1 MLNWSSNAVKSWVVV
16 GVGALVLALSAFFIL
31 SNFSP
36 DSTFA
41 HDPTDTDHQDA
52 FHVEE
57 TPLVHIHYAE
67 NGMDP
72 VQTFVSEDPEGA
84 GIQWDIMGTDAAD
97 FTISGGVLSFKKSPN
112 YERPTD
118 VLHAEGMDPNA
129 DPVDIA
135 NNNRYVLSVQATEVR
150 RGGYTG
156 PAKSSSVRVVV
167 FVTDMEEPG
176 MVDIDLRQPEVGVQ
190 LTASATDP
198 DGDDDQTVGATAV
211 EMEITNPSFVWARS
225 KVNNPDVNVDNHW
238 TAIGAA
244 TNASYTPV
252 DDDDG
257 RSLRVMSTYDDR
269 RGIGKM
275 RHGVT
280 EFPVRMPIT
289 GNGSPDIIDNGMRTI
304 AETAMVG
311 DDVGAAIDVS
321 EPNAEDQGK
330 LTFALVSA
338 AGQTPSD
345 PELSANDAALAEDI
359 NYFAIDKAT
368 GQITVDG
375 KLDHEAGSP
384 GAGTNGSAGEYIVRV
399 TVRDP
404 SGTPLKAI
412 DVTITV
418 TAVNEPPMISMTQG
432 MSEISIAEATGE
444 GAYTLLADS
453 MDNRYMATDQELDAI
468 NWSLEGKDA
477 GDFDIEGVTGEPNQ
491 RKLDF
496 KVAPDYEM
504 PADDNGDNVFKVT
517 LVATDD
523 NMTGKRDISIT
534 VTNQDET
541 GKVTLMPEQ
550 PELGN
555 PVTAT
560 LEDPDGGVTITS
572 WAWWWADDDAA
583 EDFSTIS
590 DTDTRGQIDDATT
603 PRYTPVKDN
612 DGKFL
617 QAVVTYTDEFS
628 APGTGPNIV
637 RMTTANAVRVDAA
650 AKRSPRFASAA
661 TERRVAE
668 NTPTT
673 GAVGAPVM
681 ATDEDQDDAT
691 LTYVLEGTDSN
702 AFTLATYDETV
713 DGDQVTRTTGQIL
726 VGDMTMLDYEKKN
739 NYSVVVKATDSDNQ
753 SATTR
758 VTIRVTNV
766 DEAPMFMGEDADF
779 AIGHE
784 EDNTGVVTTFRA
796 PDPENARL
804 AWDLMGTDASRFTI
818 SSSGTLMFKESPDFE
833 MPMDAAH
840 TGDTDDSNDA
850 NNNQYVIFVRAT
862 EAGSSSG
869 PAKSAMRRAVVTVTD
884 KEEGG
889 MVTMNLRQPEI
900 GAAITASATDPDG
913 DTGENPITD
922 GMVDTSIDNPSWQWF
937 KSNVNNPAIT
947 NENQWD
953 ELDGETNA
961 NYTPNETDDTVTGR
975 WLRARATYRDRR
987 DDDEDKVAYGVTE
1000 FTVRAALTNNGSPDI
1015 TDDGMRTIA
1024 ENATV
1029 GDPVG
1034 DAIEVG
1040 EPNMEDLGKLTFGM
1054 VSATDTT
1061 GTGTDQLTPNDD
1073 ALNTDISYFA
1083 INKATGQITVDG
1095 KLDHEAG
1102 SPGDGSAGEYI
1113 VRVTVQDP
1121 SGAPLKSLDVT
1132 ITVTDV
1138 NEPPAIAMAGDT
1150 EISVPEHT
1158 GDGAY
1163 TALTDVVG
1171 NSYSA
1176 TDQELNAINWD
1187 LAGEDAADFEIRGHP
1202 VVSGNRRINFKT
1214 APDYE
1219 MPADADGNN
1228 VYKVTLVATDGNME
1242 GRRDIIITVTNV
1254 AEDGKVELS
1263 AEQPHLG
1270 VPLTATLTDSD
1281 GVLSVISWTW
1291 VRVDGTD
1298 ETMLNT
1304 ATTNM
1309 YTPVDTDEGK
1319 FLKVTAMYQDGG
1331 PTVLDANAPVTPMAD
1346 KTSDNAVLA
1355 APAENNA
1362 PMFPRSSETRMVSE
1376 NAATGGIV
1384 GDPLMA
1390 MDADKGD
1397 MITYSLEGTDK
1408 DSFALTMYDHDNDDQ
1423 TGEIAT
1429 GQIIVGGMAMFD
1441 HETKTSY
1448 SVNVV
1453 AMDKAGQK
1461 ATVRVTI
1468 NVTDFNEAPKTP
1480 TELSGDLAVYGP
1492 TARNYEEGMTAAVAT
1507 YQVAGA
1513 TLGASVTWTL
1523 MGTDMDDFDL
1533 SSNGDLKFMSMPD
1546 YEMPMDADMD
1556 NVYEITIEADDG
1568 INMATHNVTI
1578 TVTNRD
1584 DMGRVTFWRDGQD
1597 VTDEAIMVGDMLGG
1611 LAEDPDGNPGDMPPI
1626 TGENGDMY
1634 PNISSS
1640 TWQWSKSMTPTM
1652 MDSWMPIDGAAMAAY
1667 EVMSDDAGYYL
1678 RATAMYTDGHDSGKS
1693 AMATTTGTVTGTV
1706 TVTPGDPLLAEY
1718 DPDGD
1723 GMIERADMRRAVTGF
1738 FATPPTLTRPEM
1750 RRLVGIYFQ

>member
-1 MLNWSSNAVKSWVVV
+1 MLNRLANAAKTWVVV
-16 GVGALVLALSAFFIL
+16 GVGALVLGLAAFFIL

-36 DSTFA
+36 DSTYA
-41 HDPTDTDHQDA
+41 HDPVVHGPDHQGA
-52 FHVEE
+52 FHVEDN
-57 TPLVHIHYAE
+57 PLVHIHYAE
-67 NGMDP
+67 NRMDP

-84 GIQWDIMGTDAAD
+84 GIQWDIMGTDAAN

-112 YERPTD
+112 FERPTD
-118 VLHAEGMDPNA
+118 IAHPAGELADGEANPA
-129 DPVDIA
+129 DPLNAVT
-135 NNNRYVLSVQATEVR
+135 NNEYVLSVRATEVR

-156 PAKSSSVRVVV
+156 HAKSSSVRVTVI
-167 FVTDMEEPG
+167 VTDVEEQG
-176 MVDIDLRQPEVGVQ
+176 MVDIDLRQPEIGVA

-198 DGDDDQTVGATAV
+198 DGAGDADVGATAFN
-211 EMEITNPSFVWARS
+211 MAISSPDFVWARS
-225 KVNNPDVNVDNHW
+225 KVNDPDVNVDNHW
-238 TAIGAA
+238 TAIDAA

-257 RSLRVMSTYDDR
+257 RSLRVTFTYEDR
-269 RGIGKM
+269 RGTGKM

-321 EPNAEDQGK
+321 EPNTEDQGK
-330 LTFALVSA
+330 LTFALDSA
-338 AGQTPSD
+338 AGETRSD
-345 PELSANDAALAEDI
+345 PVLNANDDALAEDI

-375 KLDHEAGSP
+375 NLDHEAGSVVNNDA
-384 GAGTNGSAGEYIVRV
+384 GAGVYVVRV

-453 MDNRYMATDQELDAI
+453 TDNRYMATDQELDAI
-468 NWSLEGKDA
+468 NWSLEGEDA
-477 GDFDIEGVTGEPNQ
+477 SDFDIEGVTGQPNQ

-504 PADDNGDNVFKVT
+504 PADANGDNVYKVT

-541 GKVTLMPEQ
+541 GKVTLMPDQ
-550 PELGN
+550 PVLGS
-555 PVTAT
+555 PVTAR

-572 WAWWWADDDAA
+572 WAWYWADDDAT
-583 EDFSTIS
+583 ENFSTING
-590 DTDTRGQIDDATT
+590 DTGGKIDDATT
-603 PRYTPVKDN
+603 PSYTPVKAN

-617 QAVVTYTDEFS
+617 QAAVTYTDEFS
-628 APGTGPNIV
+628 APGTDPNTVPNTV

-650 AKRSPRFASAA
+650 AKRSPRFPSAA

-668 NTPTT
+668 NTPAT

-691 LTYVLEGTDSN
+691 LTYVLEGTDSS
-702 AFTLATYDETV
+702 AFTLARYEETV
-713 DGDQVTRTTGQIL
+713 DNNQVTRTTGQIM
-726 VGDMTMLDYEKKN
+726 VGDTTMLDYETKN
-739 NYSVVVKATDSDNQ
+739 SYSVVVKATDSDNQ

-758 VTIRVTNV
+758 VTIRVNNV

-779 AIGHE
+779 AIDHE
-784 EDNTGVVTTFRA
+784 EDDTGVVTTFRA

-804 AWDLMGTDASRFTI
+804 AWDLMGTDARRFTI
-818 SSSGTLMFKESPDFE
+818 SSSGALMFKESPDFE

-840 TGDTDDSNDA
+840 TGGDDATADPANDA
-850 NNNQYVIFVRAT
+850 NNNEYVIFARAT
-862 EAGSSSG
+862 EVRGSSG
-869 PAKSAMRRAVVTVTD
+869 PAKSAMRRVVVTVTD
-884 KEEGG
+884 KEETG
-889 MVTMNLRQPEI
+889 MVDFNLRQPEI
-900 GAAITASATDPDG
+900 DATITASATDPDG
-913 DTGENPITD
+913 DTGQNPITD
-922 GMVDTSIDNPSWQWF
+922 GMVDTSIDNASWEWF
-937 KSNVNNPAIT
+937 KSNVNDPAID

-961 NYTPNETDDTVTGR
+961 SYTPSETDDAVTGR
-975 WLRARATYRDRR
+975 WLRARATYSDRR
-987 DDDEDKVAYGVTE
+987 AANKVAYGVTE
-1000 FTVRAALTNNGSPDI
+1000 FTVRAVLTNNGSPDI

-1024 ENATV
+1024 ENAAV

-1034 DAIEVG
+1034 AAIMVG
-1040 EPNMEDLGKLTFGM
+1040 EPNTEDHDKLTFEL
-1054 VSATDTT
+1054 VSATNPT
-1061 GTGTDQLTPNDD
+1061 GTGTDLLASNNG
-1073 ALNTDISYFA
+1073 ALASDINYFA
-1083 INKATGQITVDG
+1083 INKATGRITVDG

-1102 SPGDGSAGEYI
+1102 SPANGADGSAGEYI

-1121 SGAPLKSLDVT
+1121 SGTPLKSLDVT

-1138 NEPPAIAMAGDT
+1138 NEPPAIAMTGDT

-1158 GDGAY
+1158 GDGTY
-1163 TALTDVVG
+1163 TALTDVVDG
-1171 NSYSA
+1171 NSYAA

-1202 VVSGNRRINFKT
+1202 TDPGNRRINFKD

-1242 GRRDIIITVTNV
+1242 GRRDIIITVTNE

-1270 VPLTATLTDSD
+1270 VPLTATLTDPD
-1281 GVLSVISWTW
+1281 RILTEISWTW
-1291 VRVDGTD
+1291 VRVDGTE
-1298 ETMLNT
+1298 ETTLNT

-1309 YTPVDTDEGK
+1309 YTPVDDDEGN
-1319 FLKVTAMYQDGG
+1319 FLKVTVVYRDGHA
-1331 PTVLDANAPVTPMAD
+1331 TVDANEPQNDMAEQ
-1346 KTSDNAVLA
+1346 TSANAVLA

-1362 PMFPRSSETRMVSE
+1362 PMFPRSSETRTVSE
-1376 NAATGGIV
+1376 NAAAGGIV

-1390 MDADKGD
+1390 TDADKGD
-1397 MITYSLEGTDK
+1397 MPTYSLEGTDK

-1423 TGEIAT
+1423 TPMIAT
-1429 GQIIVGGMAMFD
+1429 GQIIVGDMAMFN

-1453 AMDKAGQK
+1453 ATDEAGQK

-1468 NVTDFNEAPKTP
+1468 NVTDFNEAPDVP
-1480 TELSGDLAVYGP
+1480 MELSGDLAITGP
-1492 TARNYEEGMTAAVAT
+1492 TARNYEEGMTAAVAN
-1507 YQVAGA
+1507 YQAAGA
-1513 TLGASVTWTL
+1513 TLELV
-1523 MGTDMDDFDL
+1523 GTDMDDFDL

-1568 INMATHNVTI
+1568 INMATHNVSV
-1578 TVTNRD
+1578 TVTNKD
-1584 DMGRVTFWRDGQD
+1584 EDGTVTLSAMQPVVGTPL
-1597 VTDEAIMVGDMLGG
+1597 VATLTDLDNVVVSSVIWKWSREDTGSAGTYMVI
-1611 LAEDPDGNPGDMPPI
+1611 A
-1626 TGENGDMY
+1626 GENTDTY
-1634 PNISSS
+1634 
-1640 TWQWSKSMTPTM
+1640 TPS
-1652 MDSWMPIDGAAMAAY
+1652 D
-1667 EVMSDDAGYYL
+1667 DDAGAHL
-1678 RATAMYTDGHDSGKS
+1678 RVTAMYTDGHGSGKS
-1693 AMATTTGTVTGTV
+1693 KEAVSAKAVDAEGT
-1706 TVTPGDPLLAEY
+1706 GDPLLAKY
-1718 DPDGD
+1718 DKSRDGKID
-1723 GMIERADMRRAVTGF
+1723 LDEALGAVATYFVISRSDALPEAKAAAEVEVLGVVARYFSDRRGAS
-1738 FATPPTLTRPEM
+1738 
-1750 RRLVGIYFQ
+1750 